1 MLELWE
7 PLGPGSPGGHSYRAW
22 VVSGCLEEAA
32 LAPCWEQHSTSNE
45 PGTVGYFFR
54 ASSKAPSR
62 RACRIHPL
70 LLVVVGGGSE
80 LDCLLATSGPAELI
94 GMSQQVQGSSQAIS
108 DVSLRV
114 LRG

>member
-7 PLGPGSPGGHSYRAW
+7 PLGPGSPVAIHIEPGLFLAAW
-22 VVSGCLEEAA
+22 RRLCSFLVGTA
-32 LAPCWEQHSTSNE
+32 LSTSNE

-94 GMSQQVQGSSQAIS
+94 GMSKQVQEVA
-108 DVSLRV
+108 R
-114 LRG
+114 